1 MAKRFFIFVIA
12 AALGLQACGTPGNE
26 VLAVIDGHK
35 ITKKEFR
42 LKTGLYGLKT
52 VGEDEIKGFLNLLI
66 NDYVILEQAQKDG
79 IKVTQ
84 AELDR
89 EIGSFVP
96 GFSESEIKKTLKKQG
111 IKYGYWRRDI
121 EEKIIRK
128 KEINFVMKN
137 RIKIEENDL
146 KDFFWTNI
154 LEFRKLKQIRAR
166 QIVLDS
172 EEKAKEV
179 VKLARE
185 GMDFAALAK
194 KYSTASE
201 AEEGGDMGYFS
212 PGDMPAFIN
221 EAVAGLKKGDIS
233 TIVKS
238 PYGWHIFRIEDIA
251 EAETPIFE
259 KARAEVLDR
268 YFDMKKDEYFG
279 VWMEDLRK
287 KTDIKINE
295 ENLKKFIKE
304 AVL

>member
-1 MAKRFFIFVIA
+1 MGSRLFICVIA
-12 AALGLQACGTPGNE
+12 AALVFQACGTPGNE
-26 VLAVIDGHK
+26 VLATVNGHN

-52 VGEDEIKGFLNLLI
+52 AGEDEIKGFLNLLI
-66 NDYVILEQAQKDG
+66 NDYVILEQAKKDG
-79 IKVTQ
+79 MQVTR
-84 AELDR
+84 AELDQ

-96 GFSESEIKKTLKKQG
+96 GFSEPEIKKALKKQG

-146 KDFFWTNI
+146 KDYFWTNI
-154 LEFRKLKQIRAR
+154 LEFRKIKRIRAR

-185 GMDFAALAK
+185 GLDFAGLAK
-194 KYSTASE
+194 KYSTTSE
-201 AEEGGDMGYFS
+201 AEEGGDLGYFS
-212 PGDMPAFIN
+212 PGDMPGFIN
-221 EAVAGLKKGDIS
+221 DAVAGLKKGDIS

-238 PYGWHIFRIEDIA
+238 PYGWHIFRIEDVA
-251 EAETPIFE
+251 EAETPVFE

-279 VWMEDLRK
+279 VWMESLRK
-287 KTDIKINE
+287 KAIIKINE
-295 ENLKKFIKE
+295 ENLKKFVKE